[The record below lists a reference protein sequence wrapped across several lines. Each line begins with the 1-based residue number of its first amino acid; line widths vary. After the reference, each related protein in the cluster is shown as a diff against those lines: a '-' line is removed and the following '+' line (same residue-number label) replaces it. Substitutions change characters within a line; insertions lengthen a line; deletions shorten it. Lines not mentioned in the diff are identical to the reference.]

1 MKSNKVIPFLLIV
14 SASTMAL
21 SSGSHNGGHGHS
33 AMDANNP
40 HWLAPKSAAAEH
52 NPIKMTRQSVATGN
66 KIYQQ
71 NCASCHGT
79 QADGN
84 GMAGMMMN
92 PRPADLQAMAGT
104 HPDGD
109 FAYKINTGRGAM
121 PSWKSALEETQV
133 WHLVNF
139 IQSLDKIPFASQ
151 QQGHDHATGHGH
163 DS

>member
-1 MKSNKVIPFLLIV
+1 MISNKVIPLVLMV
-14 SASTMAL
+14 SSSSMVFA
-21 SSGSHNGGHGHS
+21 SGSHNGGHGHS
-33 AMDANNP
+33 AKDANNM

-52 NPIKMTRQSVATGN
+52 NPIKMTRQSVDTGN
-66 KIYQQ
+66 NIYQQ

-79 QADGN
+79 RADGN

-92 PRPADLQAMAGT
+92 PRPANLQAMAGT

-121 PSWKSALEETQV
+121 PSWKNALAETEV

-151 QQGHDHATGHGH
+151 QKGHSHDAGHEH